1 MLRKRGERSGED
13 FDIVDLLKTLCL
25 VKTDTTDGK
34 KSAEVKLD
42 EVKMNAG
49 DTNDGEKNNAG
60 RPSSGNDTKMETE
73 MQGETSLSQQRA

>member
-34 KSAEVKLD
+34 KSAVVKLD
-42 EVKMNAG
+42 EVKMNMG
-49 DTNDGEKNNAG
+49 DTNDGEKKNAG
-60 RPSSGNDTKMETE
+60 RPNSGNNTKMETE